1 MDVFDL
7 SASLRLDTNEYEQ
20 GLNTAEGQ
28 GKGFLSKFGGVM
40 KKGAVAGAALAG
52 VGAAVGAGFI
62 KAAKS
67 TADYGDRV
75 DKMSQKIGI
84 SAESYQ
90 KWDYVMQRAGGNVDS
105 LKMGM
110 KTLSQQAEKNSD
122 SFQKLGISQ
131 EEVKNSSQEELFEK
145 TVKGLSEMEAG
156 TERTALATELLGRA
170 GADMGPLLNQGSDAI
185 SEQMEIAEKY
195 GMVMS
200 DETVKAS
207 AAWEDSITTMQMTAT
222 GLKNRLMGEFL
233 PSLTQ
238 VTDGLAKVF
247 AGDMSGLDDI
257 QAGIDAFIGKLGQ
270 ALPKVLE
277 IGGKIIGNL
286 AMSIINNLPQLMQT
300 GFQIVG
306 QIGSFILN
314 NLDTIINVGIDLMV
328 NLAVGLAQAIPQI
341 IAAIPQIIAAIVK
354 AFKGRKKELKS
365 AGVTLIKSLGNG
377 IKSMAKF
384 VGSVALSLAKR
395 IPSMIKKGVK
405 ALPSI
410 GKTAIKALGTAIK
423 GLAGFVASI
432 AKALAKKAVDAIR
445 NGLKAL
451 ARIGRSAIK
460 SLASAIKNGV
470 STVESAA
477 KSLGKKAVSAVKD
490 GLSNIASAGKAL
502 VEGLWA
508 GMQGATDWLKN
519 LISGWVGDVKA
530 FLKKLFGINSP
541 SKWARDVIGLG
552 IVEGMAKGITDNTDM
567 VDDALED
574 LMPDVDPEIETT
586 NVTGGTFVPAMQA
599 MMAESVASMAGS
611 IAPDMAEAMAE
622 ALEGVQVKLNK
633 REFGRLTRGAVNGA
647 I

>member
-20 GLNTAEGQ
+20 GLNTAEGKGQ
-28 GKGFLSKFGGVM
+28 GFVSKFGGVM
-40 KKGAVAGAALAG
+40 KKGALAGAALAG
-52 VGAAVGAGFI
+52 VGAAVGGAFI

-131 EEVKNSSQEELFEK
+131 EEVKNLSQEDLFER

-185 SEQMEIAEKY
+185 AEQMDIAEKY

-200 DETVKAS
+200 DETVAAS

-247 AGDMSGLDDI
+247 AGDMSGLNDI
-257 QAGIDAFIGKLGQ
+257 QSGIDAFINNIGN
-270 ALPKVLE
+270 ALPKVLD
-277 IGGKIIGNL
+277 IGGQIIGNL
-286 AMSIINNLPQLMQT
+286 AMSIIDNLPQLMNT

-341 IAAIPQIIAAIVK
+341 IAAIPQIISALVN
-354 AFKGRKKELKS
+354 AFKGRGKELKS
-365 AGVTLIKSLGNG
+365 AGVTLIKALGNG
-377 IKSMAKF
+377 IKSMAKLI
-384 VGSVALSLAKR
+384 GTVALAVAKR
-395 IPSMIKKGVK
+395 IPSAIKAGVR

-410 GKTAIKALGTAIK
+410 GKAAIKLLGSAIK
-423 GLAGFVASI
+423 GAGGIVLNA
-432 AKALAKKAVDAIR
+432 AKALAK
-445 NGLKAL
+445 
-451 ARIGRSAIK
+451 
-460 SLASAIKNGV
+460 GV
-470 STVESAA
+470 I
-477 KSLGKKAVSAVKD
+477 SAVKN
-490 GLSNIASAGKAL
+490 GLSNIASAGMDL
-502 VEGLWA
+502 VRGLWN
-508 GMQGATDWLKN
+508 GMKSGTEWLKN
-519 LISGWVGDVKA
+519 LIVGWVGNIKD

-567 VDDALED
+567 VDDALEEV
-574 LMPDVDPEIETT
+574 LPDISTT
-586 NVTGGTFVPAMQA
+586 SVTGGTFVPAMQA

-633 REFGRLTRGAVNGA
+633 REFGRLTRSAVNGA